1 MAIDKEGNLVIIE
14 NKLDDSG
21 KDVVWQ
27 ALKYASYCS
36 TLTKSQIIQIYQDF
50 LDKESRDENAENN
63 LNNFCDLGEMEL
75 NKSQSQRIFFIAANY
90 RKEVTATVLWL
101 LDFNVRIKCFKVT
114 PYQIRDDLF
123 LNIEQII
130 PMKDSEEYTIRM
142 AEKNQEILIEREKNR
157 ERRNVNYEFWNKFLE
172 EMNKK
177 YDLYQTIGPSR
188 ESWISKSAGIS
199 GVSYGLVISRAY
211 ARVEFYLNS
220 SKELNKKMFDALYNE
235 KESIESELGYPLV
248 WRRKD
253 DNKSSNIE
261 YATSDV
267 SIDNLD
273 DWDKMISFL
282 IENVVKFEET
292 FSKRIPTLKRIY

>member
-1 MAIDKEGNLVIIE
+1 MYTIDKKNNEIQEVTQKKFSELGFNERDHLQEWIAKNPSSLGEELLIIQKEFSDFNDTYERLDLLAIDKEGNLVIIE

-172 EMNKK
+172 E
-177 YDLYQTIGPSR
+177 
-188 ESWISKSAGIS
+188 
-199 GVSYGLVISRAY
+199 
-211 ARVEFYLNS
+211 
-220 SKELNKKMFDALYNE
+220 
-235 KESIESELGYPLV
+235 
-248 WRRKD
+248 
-253 DNKSSNIE
+253 
-261 YATSDV
+261 
-267 SIDNLD
+267 
-273 DWDKMISFL
+273 
-282 IENVVKFEET
+282 
-292 FSKRIPTLKRIY
+292 

>member
-199 GVSYGLVISRAY
+199 GVSYGLVTKNHNPSFAAVQVFPGPLPLLTAILSCSAT
-211 ARVEFYLNS
+211 A
-220 SKELNKKMFDALYNE
+220 SKIGL
-235 KESIESELGYPLV
+235 
-248 WRRKD
+248 
-253 DNKSSNIE
+253 
-261 YATSDV
+261 
-267 SIDNLD
+267 
-273 DWDKMISFL
+273 
-282 IENVVKFEET
+282 
-292 FSKRIPTLKRIY
+292 